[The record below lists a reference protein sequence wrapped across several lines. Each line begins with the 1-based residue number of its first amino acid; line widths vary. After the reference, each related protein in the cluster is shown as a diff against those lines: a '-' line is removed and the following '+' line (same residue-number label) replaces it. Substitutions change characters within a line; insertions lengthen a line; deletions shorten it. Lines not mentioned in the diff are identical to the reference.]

1 MFVSTAS
8 YREKT
13 LMLKSWLLISTIL
26 LSQIPNTNP
35 DFIQLK
41 SQLESYGFQVNIAI
55 PPDSNLP
62 NQQVG
67 LRRKIRKP
75 YGLFNPQSKS
85 IWINPIVFELGN
97 SNATLIHET
106 VHATQYCVGNGDL
119 QTIGLDIEPIQQA
132 KPFFKRYVDTHSQA
146 IEQEAYTVQ
155 TQPDSYE
162 LARSLL
168 EQYCQ

>member
-1 MFVSTAS
+1 
-8 YREKT
+8 
-13 LMLKSWLLISTIL
+13 MLTSLLFSSTIL
-26 LSQIPNTNP
+26 ISQLPNADP
-35 DFIQLK
+35 DFRQLK

-62 NQQVG
+62 NQQIG
-67 LRRKIRKP
+67 LRRTIRKP

-106 VHATQYCVGNGDL
+106 VHATQYCVGNGNL
-119 QTIGLDIEPIQQA
+119 QTIGLGIEPIPQA
-132 KPFFKRYVDTHSQA
+132 LPFYKRYVDTHSQA

-155 TQPDSYE
+155 TQPNSYE
-162 LARSLL
+162 LVSSLL
-168 EQYCQ
+168 EQHCQ

>member
-1 MFVSTAS
+1 
-8 YREKT
+8 
-13 LMLKSWLLISTIL
+13 MLTSLLLSSTIL
-26 LSQIPNTNP
+26 VSQAPNADP

-62 NQQVG
+62 NQQIG
-67 LRRKIRKP
+67 LRRRVRKP
-75 YGLFNPQSKS
+75 YGLFNPQNKS

-106 VHATQYCVGNGDL
+106 VHATQYCVGNGSL
-119 QTIGLDIEPIQQA
+119 QTIGLGIEPIPQA
-132 KPFFKRYVDTHSQA
+132 QPFFKRYVDTHSQA

-155 TQPDSYE
+155 TQPNSYE
-162 LARSLL
+162 LVRSLL
-168 EQYCQ
+168 EQHCQ

>member
-1 MFVSTAS
+1 MFTS
-8 YREKT
+8 
-13 LMLKSWLLISTIL
+13 LLLSSTIL
-26 LSQIPNTNP
+26 VSQLPNP
-35 DFIQLK
+35 DPDFKQLQ

-67 LRRKIRKP
+67 LRRRIRKP
-75 YGLFNPQSKS
+75 YGLFNPQTKS

-106 VHATQYCVGNGDL
+106 VHAIQYCVGNGNL
-119 QTIGLDIEPIQQA
+119 QTIGLDIEPIPQA
-132 KPFFKRYVDTHSQA
+132 QPFFKRYVDTHSQA

-155 TQPDSYE
+155 TQPNSYE

-168 EQYCQ
+168 EQHCQ